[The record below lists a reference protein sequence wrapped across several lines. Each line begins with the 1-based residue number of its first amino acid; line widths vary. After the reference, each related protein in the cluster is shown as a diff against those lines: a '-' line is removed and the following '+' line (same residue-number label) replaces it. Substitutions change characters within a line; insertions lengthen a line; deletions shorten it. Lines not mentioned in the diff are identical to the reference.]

1 MALELRIFGANVQS
15 KSATITAEDRTNVYF
30 DIPTEPDRAPVT
42 AYGTP
47 GTTTWCRPSGAVTRA
62 MYYMPSLGGA
72 LVLQG
77 FKLFLIIDGKPKKIA
92 TLSNDNDVSGSAHI
106 TDNGTQLLII
116 TQNYGYIVDTK
127 NSYHVTD
134 ITSQLPAGGCD
145 SCTFLDGYFI
155 VNRRGTQQFFISNVY
170 DGLVWDALNFASAE
184 ASPDNLQAVA
194 ANNGYLYL
202 LGTLTTEIW
211 VNNGGALFPFDR
223 IQGATITY
231 GLVANDSLAVMNDS
245 LVALVRDRYGMLAI
259 GMIQNGRFSEL
270 STPDITYII
279 NKYSNV
285 QSAVGFVYALN
296 GRYFYQITFDS
307 TATWL
312 YDFKSGAWSRIASW
326 DMIHSKYLRG
336 LAFGQKLVVSSY
348 STGELALLDAD
359 VFTEEGAQIVR
370 EIRFNQ
376 VFAPSQNFSLV
387 SRMRAWFETGQGLL
401 ANDNPPT
408 TPQGVNPTV
417 FLQISRDSGH
427 TWGQYL
433 QTELGKRGEFTARAE
448 WRRLGQA
455 RAWVFKIRM
464 TDPVR
469 FCLTDVTLSVGE
481 ANS

>member
-1 MALELRIFGANVQS
+1 MALDIRIFGANVQS

-47 GTTTWCRPSGAVTRA
+47 GTTAWCRPSGAATRV
-62 MYYMPSLGGA
+62 MYYMPSLQGA

-77 FKLFLIIDGKPKKIA
+77 FKLFLIKNGKPKKIA
-92 TLSNDNDVSGSAHI
+92 NLSNDNDTKGTAHI

-127 NSYHVTD
+127 NNYHVTD

-145 SCTFLDGYFI
+145 SCAFLDGYFI

-184 ASPDNLQAVA
+184 ASPDNLMAVA

-202 LGTLTTEIW
+202 LGELTTEIW
-211 VNNGGALFPFDR
+211 VNNGGSLFPFDR

-245 LVALVRDRYGMLAI
+245 LVGLVRDRYGMLAI
-259 GMIQNGRFSEL
+259 GMIQSGRFSEL

-279 NKYSNV
+279 NKYTDV
-285 QSAVGFVYALN
+285 ASAVGFVYALN
-296 GRYFYQITFDS
+296 GRYFYQISFYP

-326 DMIHSKYLRG
+326 DQDYSKYLRG
-336 LAFGQKLVVSSY
+336 LAFGQKFVVSSAT
-348 STGELALLDAD
+348 TGELALLNAD
-359 VFTEEGAQIVR
+359 VYTEEGAQIVR
-370 EIRFNQ
+370 DIRFNQ
-376 VFAPSQNFSLV
+376 VFAPSQNYSLV
-387 SRMRAWFETGQGLL
+387 SRFRAWFETGQGLL
-401 ANDNPPT
+401 ASDDPT
-408 TPQGVNPTV
+408 KPQGVNPTV
-417 FLQISRDSGH
+417 FLQISRDGGH

-433 QTELGKRGEFTARAE
+433 ETELGRRGEFNSRAE

-464 TDPVR
+464 TDPVK
-469 FCLTDVTLSVGE
+469 FVLTDVTLSIGE
-481 ANS
+481 ANL